1 MTKSKSPFSSPKKLT
16 VVQVSMNLK
25 TIIFE
30 QKIYVE
36 NPVRLGRIMVQ

>member
-1 MTKSKSPFSSPKKLT
+1 
-16 VVQVSMNLK
+16 MNLK